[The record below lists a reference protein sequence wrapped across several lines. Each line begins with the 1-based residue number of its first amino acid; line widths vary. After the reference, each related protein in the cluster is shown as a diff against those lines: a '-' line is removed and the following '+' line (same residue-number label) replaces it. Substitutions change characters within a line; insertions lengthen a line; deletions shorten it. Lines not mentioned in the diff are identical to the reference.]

1 MASSTANNDPLS
13 GKTKMLMSLIKYNQP
28 GYAVKH
34 WAAIAAKNG
43 MSVAKVKISKPR
55 QHFAKVR
62 NEHLKAT
69 QDGPPPAP
77 VAPLDDRDNQSPVA
91 AANDGDD
98 ANNDE
103 DLVAPPIGANRA
115 TPSVRP
121 ARATRPAPHAS
132 PARPEPGARPTRA
145 SRVAGSTSA
154 SSTTLAAP
162 NAPNAPYASS
172 ALSLRDDK
180 RRSSQIQRI
189 EQGQRAAAYDSIGVN
204 QEKAGPTLP
213 RHWHHSNALGL
224 KRPSDLGRDEDGSD
238 AKKAKT
244 SSVFDNHTHEEVRQ
258 MFDQEIAEEEA
269 RQGIVW
275 GEEADAYMPASS
287 QPPI

>member
-1 MASSTANNDPLS
+1 MASSTASNDPLS

-43 MSVAKVKISKPR
+43 MSVAKVK

-77 VAPLDDRDNQSPVA
+77 VESLDDRDNQSPVA
-91 AANDGDD
+91 AANEGDD
-98 ANNDE
+98 ANDDE
-103 DLVAPPIGANRA
+103 DLVAPPVGATRA
-115 TPSVRP
+115 APPARP
-121 ARATRPAPHAS
+121 ARTTRPARHAS
-132 PARPEPGARPTRA
+132 PARHVPVTRPTRA
-145 SRVAGSTSA
+145 SRVAGSASA
-154 SSTTLAAP
+154 GSAALTTP
-162 NAPNAPYASS
+162 NAPNASS
-172 ALSLRDDK
+172 ARSLRND
-180 RRSSQIQRI
+180 RTRSSQIQRI
-189 EQGQRAAAYDSIGVN
+189 QQGQRGAAYGSNTKD
-204 QEKAGPTLP
+204 QEKAGPALP
-213 RHWHHSNALGL
+213 RHWQHSNALGL
-224 KRPSDLGRDEDGSD
+224 KRPSDLGRDEEDSG

-258 MFDQEIAEEEA
+258 MFDQEIAKEEA

-275 GEEADAYMPASS
+275 DDDTDSYIPSSS
-287 QPPI
+287 QPSI